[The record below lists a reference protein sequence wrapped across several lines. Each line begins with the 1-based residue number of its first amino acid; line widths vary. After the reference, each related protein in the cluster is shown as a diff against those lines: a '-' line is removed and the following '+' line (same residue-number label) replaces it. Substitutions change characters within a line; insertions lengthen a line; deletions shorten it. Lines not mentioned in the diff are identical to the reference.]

1 MTARAARSSPAAR
14 RRNAVGWSLTL
25 PSIIVMAALTVAP
38 LATVLIGGISTQGW
52 DKLQLLAANPAFG
65 DLLTNTFI
73 WVVAGTAGS
82 LAFGTAGALALQ
94 HRLVKA
100 KGVWRAILLI
110 PWITPT
116 VVAATAWKWFYS
128 RDYGV
133 LNSLLMQAG
142 IIDEPVGWLTDT
154 RIALLAV
161 VLVHVWAT
169 FSFVMLMISAA
180 LQTIPQELYEAAR
193 VDGAGPVRTFRSIV
207 LPSIADIVFIVTL
220 IVTVW
225 TLNSFLPVWVMTGG
239 GPAGATNILPVQ
251 LYQYF
256 LQGDEGAIH
265 VLATIQLLITMAIAA
280 FYVQRTRR
288 DPQS

>member
-1 MTARAARSSPAAR
+1 M
-14 RRNAVGWSLTL
+14 AV
-25 PSIIVMAALTVAP
+25 LTVAP
-38 LATVLIGGISTQGW
+38 LVTVLVGGISTQGW
-52 DKLQLLAANPAFG
+52 DRLQLLAANPAFK
-65 DLLTNTFI
+65 DLLTNTVI
-73 WVVAGTAGS
+73 WVVAGTVGS

-100 KGVWRAILLI
+100 KGAWRAILLI

-133 LNSLLMQAG
+133 LNSLLMSAG

-180 LQTIPQELYEAAR
+180 LQTIPQELYEAAK

-207 LPSIADIVFIVTL
+207 LPSIADIAFIVTL

-265 VLATIQLLITMAIAA
+265 VLATIQLLITIGIAA

-288 DPQS
+288 DPQR